1 MTINLDTSELE
12 RVLHNAA
19 NHLTHTAP
27 LMEDISR
34 ALLSETMMNFQLG
47 GRPAWAGLSPLTIAR
62 RRGGAGAI
70 LQDTGELKRSIKATH
85 SNDTATVGSNLKY
98 APTHQFGAKQGEFG
112 RSDRNTPL
120 PWGDIPARPFIPMDK
135 NGDIDHDGFLTVSE
149 IVNGYLVGAFGS

>member
-85 SNDTATVGSNLKY
+85 TNDTATIGTNLVY
-98 APTHQFGAKQGEFG
+98 APTHQFGARQGEFG

-120 PWGDIPARPFIPMDK
+120 PWGNIPARPFIPMDK
-135 NGDIDHDGFLTVSE
+135 NGDISHDGFLAVRE
-149 IVNGYLVGAFGS
+149 VVNGYLAGSFG

>member
-1 MTINLDTSELE
+1 MTINFDASELE

-19 NHLTHTAP
+19 NHLTDTAP

-34 ALLSETMMNFQLG
+34 QLVTETKLNFDFG
-47 GRPAWAGLSPLTIAR
+47 GRPAWAGLSPVTIAR

-70 LQDTGELKRSIKATH
+70 LQDSGVLKRSINASHTV
-85 SNDTATVGSNLKY
+85 NTATVGSNLKY
-98 APTHQFGAKQGEFG
+98 APTHQFGARQGEFG

-135 NGDIDHDGFLTVSE
+135 NGDISYDGFLAVRE
-149 IVNGYLVGAFGS
+149 VVNGYLASSFG

>member
-34 ALLSETMMNFQLG
+34 ALLSETMMNFQFG
-47 GRPAWAGLSPLTIAR
+47 GRPAWAGLSPVTLAR
-62 RRGGAGAI
+62 RAHGGGAI
-70 LQDTGELKRSIKATH
+70 LQDSGILKKSINASHTD
-85 SNDTATVGSNLKY
+85 DTATIGSNLKY

-135 NGDIDHDGFLTVSE
+135 NGDISYDGFLAVRE
-149 IVNGYLVGAFGS
+149 VVNGYLAGAFG

>member
-1 MTINLDTSELE
+1 MTINFDASELE

-19 NHLTHTAP
+19 NHMTHTAP

-62 RRGGAGAI
+62 RRGGASAI

-85 SNDTATVGSNLKY
+85 TNDTATIGTNLVY
-98 APTHQFGAKQGEFG
+98 APTHQFGARQGEFG

-120 PWGDIPARPFIPMDK
+120 PWGNIPARPFIPMDK
-135 NGDIDHDGFLTVSE
+135 NGDISHDGFLAVRE
-149 IVNGYLVGAFGS
+149 VVNGYLAGSFG

>member
-1 MTINLDTSELE
+1 MTINLDASELE

-19 NHLTHTAP
+19 NHLTHTTP

-34 ALLSETMMNFQLG
+34 ALLSETMMNFQFG

-85 SNDTATVGSNLKY
+85 SNDTATIGSNLKY

-135 NGDIDHDGFLTVSE
+135 NGDISYDGFLAVRE
-149 IVNGYLVGAFGS
+149 VVNGYLAGSFG

>member
-1 MTINLDTSELE
+1 MTINFDASELE

-27 LMEDISR
+27 LMRDISR

-85 SNDTATVGSNLKY
+85 SNDTATIGTNLVY

-120 PWGDIPARPFIPMDK
+120 PWGDIPARPFVPMDK

-149 IVNGYLVGAFGS
+149 IVNGYLAGAFG

>member
-1 MTINLDTSELE
+1 MTINFDASELE

-19 NHLTHTAP
+19 NHLTDTAP

-34 ALLSETMMNFQLG
+34 QLVTETKLNFDFG

-70 LQDTGELKRSIKATH
+70 LQDTGDLKRSINASHTV
-85 SNDTATVGSNLKY
+85 DTATVGSNLKY

-135 NGDIDHDGFLTVSE
+135 NGDISYDGFLAVRE
-149 IVNGYLVGAFGS
+149 VVNGYLAGSFG

>member
-47 GRPAWAGLSPLTIAR
+47 GRPAWAGLSPVTLAR
-62 RRGGAGAI
+62 RAHGGGAI
-70 LQDTGELKRSIKATH
+70 LQDSGLLKKSINASHTD
-85 SNDTATVGSNLKY
+85 DTATVGSNSEY
-98 APTHQFGAKQGEFG
+98 AATHQFGAKQGEFG

-135 NGDIDHDGFLTVSE
+135 NGDISYDGFLAVRE
-149 IVNGYLVGAFGS
+149 VVNRYLASAFD

>member
-1 MTINLDTSELE
+1 MTINLDASELE

-34 ALLSETMMNFQLG
+34 ALLSETMMNFQFG

-85 SNDTATVGSNLKY
+85 SNDTATIGSNLKY

-120 PWGDIPARPFIPMDK
+120 PWGNIPARPFIPMDK
-135 NGDIDHDGFLTVSE
+135 NGDISYDGFLAVRE
-149 IVNGYLVGAFGS
+149 VVNGFLAGSFV

>member
-1 MTINLDTSELE
+1 MTINFDASELE

-27 LMEDISR
+27 LMADISR
-34 ALLSETMMNFQLG
+34 ALLSETLLRFHFG
-47 GRPAWAGLSPLTIAR
+47 GRPAWAGLSPVTLANR
-62 RRGGAGAI
+62 RHGGGAI
-70 LQDTGELKRSIKATH
+70 LQDTGELRRSITASHTE
-85 SNDTATVGSNLKY
+85 DTASVGTNLEK
-98 APTHQFGAKQGEFG
+98 APTLQFGASQGEFG

-149 IVNGYLVGAFGS
+149 IVNGYLAGAFG

>member
-1 MTINLDTSELE
+1 MTINFDASELE

-34 ALLSETMMNFQLG
+34 QLVTETKLNFDFG
-47 GRPAWAGLSPLTIAR
+47 GRPAWAGLSPVTLAR
-62 RRGGAGAI
+62 RAHGGGAI
-70 LQDTGELKRSIKATH
+70 LQDTGELKGSINASHTV
-85 SNDTATVGSNLKY
+85 DTATVGSNLKY

-120 PWGDIPARPFIPMDK
+120 PWGDIPARPFIPIDK
-135 NGDIDHDGFLTVSE
+135 DGDISYDGFLAVRE
-149 IVNGYLVGAFGS
+149 VVNRYLASAFD

>member
-34 ALLSETMMNFQLG
+34 QLVTETKLNFDFG
-47 GRPAWAGLSPLTIAR
+47 GRPAWAGLSPVTLAR
-62 RRGGAGAI
+62 RAHGGGAI
-70 LQDTGELKRSIKATH
+70 LQDSGLLKKSINASHTD
-85 SNDTATVGSNLKY
+85 DTATVGTNLVY

-120 PWGDIPARPFIPMDK
+120 PWGNIPARPFIPMDK
-135 NGDIDHDGFLTVSE
+135 NGDISYDGFLAVRE
-149 IVNGYLVGAFGS
+149 VVNGYLAGSFG

>member
-1 MTINLDTSELE
+1 MTINFDASELE

-34 ALLSETMMNFQLG
+34 QLVTETKLNFDFG
-47 GRPAWAGLSPLTIAR
+47 GRPAWAGLSPVTLAR
-62 RRGGAGAI
+62 RAHGGGAI
-70 LQDTGELKRSIKATH
+70 LQDSGELKGSIKATH

-98 APTHQFGAKQGEFG
+98 APTHQFGARQGEFG

-135 NGDIDHDGFLTVSE
+135 NGDISYDGFLAVRE
-149 IVNGYLVGAFGS
+149 VVNSYLAGSFG